1 MEYQPYLIFS
11 LGNLRYGIAA
21 TAVQEL
27 FFVPQ
32 IAPIVE
38 APAQVLG
45 VIDLRGE
52 LLPVIDLQRSLGCQ
66 PTPIRVTDSVI
77 VLKAPGGDLGLLVNQ
92 IHDVEFISPEQ
103 VTARTNPQPQ
113 TAQALSHLSCGLA
126 RLEEQVITLLDPEP
140 LMQLRQGHPIP
151 GDTAGAS
158 RTDLFVH
165 FSEAEQQSL
174 RERADNLRQSLD
186 TQDNEEMLPLAVV
199 GIGDEYLGISLE
211 TVAEFIDVQRVTPI
225 PCCPSHIVGNM
236 NLRGEIITLVDI
248 TRCLS
253 LLRTKTE
260 LARQA
265 IVVRL
270 GQLVAG
276 ITVDEIL
283 DVVYVHPSAITA
295 TPVALRSGEA
305 DYLQGVA
312 AYGSKLMS
320 VINLPKILT
329 ADTLVVNQEV

>member
-165 FSEAEQQSL
+165 FSEAGHQSGN
-174 RERADNLRQSLD
+174 RG
-186 TQDNEEMLPLAVV
+186 
-199 GIGDEYLGISLE
+199 GIY
-211 TVAEFIDVQRVTPI
+211 
-225 PCCPSHIVGNM
+225 
-236 NLRGEIITLVDI
+236 
-248 TRCLS
+248 
-253 LLRTKTE
+253 
-260 LARQA
+260 
-265 IVVRL
+265 
-270 GQLVAG
+270 
-276 ITVDEIL
+276 
-283 DVVYVHPSAITA
+283 
-295 TPVALRSGEA
+295 
-305 DYLQGVA
+305 
-312 AYGSKLMS
+312 
-320 VINLPKILT
+320 
-329 ADTLVVNQEV
+329 